1 MNTRCGFIA
10 TLGRPNAGKS
20 SLLNAIAK
28 QNLALTSH
36 KANATRKQL
45 QIIISHTSTDSRG
58 AYKAQMIFVDTP
70 GIHHQEKL
78 LNQYMLKQSLKA
90 MNDCT
95 LGIYLAPISDDVT
108 HYEEFL
114 ALSANTKIAQ
124 NHIVVLSKID
134 LASNEQI
141 LAKIAQYQNYQNRYL
156 ALIPLSIKHE
166 KTLQELLN
174 VLGEHLED
182 GVFLYDDESAT
193 NANLRDIAKELIRE
207 SVFENLSDEV
217 PYQSDVLLE
226 RYKEGK
232 IHKIYATIIVS
243 KQSQKALVIGTNAQ
257 TIKRIGI
264 NAREK
269 LERLLGQK
277 VFLKLEVQ
285 LRKGWDKQVDE
296 LRKFGY
302 IMD

>member
-20 SLLNAIAK
+20 SLLNALAK

-45 QIIISHTSTDSRG
+45 QVIIPHASKDSRG
-58 AYKAQMIFVDTP
+58 EYKAQMIFVDTP
-70 GIHHQEKL
+70 GIHRQEKL

-95 LGIYLAPISDDVT
+95 MGIYLAPINDDVKY
-108 HYEEFL
+108 YEEFL
-114 ALSANTKIAQ
+114 DLCANTKISQ
-124 NHIVVLSKID
+124 KHIVVLSKID

-141 LAKIAQYQNYQNRYL
+141 LAKIAQYALYQKQYL
-156 ALIPLSIKHE
+156 ALIPLSIKRE
-166 KTLQELLN
+166 KTLQELLD
-174 VLGEHLED
+174 VLGEHLEES
-182 GVFLYDDESAT
+182 VFLYDDESAT
-193 NANLRDIAKELIRE
+193 NASIRDIAKELIRE

-232 IHKIYATIIVS
+232 IHRIYATIVVS

-257 TIKRIGI
+257 TIKRISI
-264 NAREK
+264 NARQK
-269 LERLLGQK
+269 LEQLLEQK

-285 LRKGWDKQVDE
+285 LRKGWDKQAEE
-296 LRKFGY
+296 LKKFGY

>member
-1 MNTRCGFIA
+1 MDTRCGFIA

-20 SLLNAIAK
+20 SLLNALAK

-45 QIIISHTSTDSRG
+45 QVIISHTSADSRG

-70 GIHHQEKL
+70 GIHRQERL

-90 MNDCT
+90 MNDCDM
-95 LGIYLAPISDDVT
+95 GIYLAPINDNIT

-114 ALSANTKIAQ
+114 TLSANTKIAQ
-124 NHIVVLSKID
+124 KHIVVLSKID
-134 LASNEQI
+134 IVSNEEV
-141 LAKIAQYQNYQNRYL
+141 LAKIAQYQDYQNRYL
-156 ALIPLSIKHE
+156 ALIPISIKRDG
-166 KTLQELLN
+166 TLQDLLN
-174 VLGEHLED
+174 VVGEHLED
-182 GVFLYDDESAT
+182 CVFLYDDESAT
-193 NANLRDIAKELIRE
+193 NASTRDIAKELIRE

-232 IHKIYATIIVS
+232 IHRIYATIVVS
-243 KQSQKALVIGTNAQ
+243 KQSQKALVIGANAQ

-264 NAREK
+264 SAREK
-269 LERLLGQK
+269 IERLLGQK

-285 LRKGWDKQVDE
+285 LRKGWDKQVNE
-296 LRKFGY
+296 LKKFGY